1 MASSII
7 HLAVTKE
14 LTKRYKFKDEN
25 RLKFGAILPDAG
37 RGKDSHVKKA
47 VWGLNKRVYDFE
59 RFRAEYGELMKS
71 DDLYLGYYLHL
82 VQDICGGKRE
92 KATWPCEHGRLPLSR
107 HCHR

>member
-37 RGKDSHVKKA
+37 RGKDSH
-47 VWGLNKRVYDFE
+47 L
-59 RFRAEYGELMKS
+59 
-71 DDLYLGYYLHL
+71 
-82 VQDICGGKRE
+82 KRE
-92 KATWPCEHGRLPLSR
+92 V
-107 HCHR
+107 